1 MTAAVTYH
9 DSDTLRPRYFRDV
22 RLPLPSVTKSRHEIA
37 AGDVT
42 VLELGY
48 LPNGLEDRAI
58 CKVLVVDT
66 DYVIARRKDSGRLV
80 LLVKRRTWEV
90 IGNEEW
96 EG

>member
-1 MTAAVTYH
+1 MTPAVKFH

-22 RLPLPSVTKSRHEIA
+22 RLPLPSITKHRHEIA

-42 VLELGY
+42 VLMLGY
-48 LPNGLEDRAI
+48 LRNGLEDRAI
-58 CKVLVVDT
+58 CKVIHVDT

-80 LLVKRRTWEV
+80 LVKKRRTWEV
-90 IGNEEW
+90 IDNSEW